1 MNADRPVRDAAP
13 GRGGPTAATSGSVPV
28 GREIAVPIAGCEVAL
43 DDARLI
49 TIGLGS
55 CVAIALHAPTH
66 RAGGL
71 AHIMLPHPALST
83 DHTRPGKFAGTAVP
97 HMLEQLRALGV
108 TGHIE
113 ARLVGGAS
121 MFEQLLPVG
130 SVPLGARNVVAARA
144 ACAAAGIPVVA
155 EDTGGGHG
163 RSVYFEVTDG
173 RLLVRSVAHGD
184 RTL

>member
-1 MNADRPVRDAAP
+1 MADEGAKSLRERPLRAREDTRA
-13 GRGGPTAATSGSVPV
+13 
-28 GREIAVPIAGCEVAL
+28 REIQVAIADCAVAC
-43 DDARLI
+43 DDARLV

-55 CVAIALHAPTH
+55 CVAIALHAPAD

-71 AHIMLPHPALST
+71 AHIMLPNAVLST
-83 DHTRPGKFAGTAVP
+83 DHSRPGKFAGSAVP
-97 HMLEQLRALGV
+97 HMLEQLRGLGV
-108 TGHIE
+108 MGNVE

-121 MFEQLLPVG
+121 MFEQLLPMG

-163 RSVYFEVTDG
+163 RSVYFDVEDG
-173 RLLVRSVAHGD
+173 RMLVRSVAHGD

>member
-1 MNADRPVRDAAP
+1 MADQSAPPPRASRAEGSDASPARDIQVA
-13 GRGGPTAATSGSVPV
+13 
-28 GREIAVPIAGCEVAL
+28 IADCAVAC
-43 DDARLI
+43 DDARLV

-55 CVAIALHAPTH
+55 CVAIALHAPAA

-71 AHIMLPHPALST
+71 AHIMLPNAVLST
-83 DHTRPGKFAGTAVP
+83 DHTRPGKFAGSAVP
-97 HMLEQLRALGV
+97 HMLEQLRGMGV
-108 TGHIE
+108 TGGLE

-121 MFEQLLPVG
+121 MFEQLLPLG
-130 SVPLGARNVVAARA
+130 SVSLGSRNVVAARA

-163 RSVYFEVTDG
+163 RSVYFDVRDG
-173 RLLVRSVAHGD
+173 RMLVRSVAHGD

>member
-1 MNADRPVRDAAP
+1 MTLRASIADDGMRRPHVTADEARP
-13 GRGGPTAATSGSVPV
+13 RAATRDVH
-28 GREIAVPIAGCEVAL
+28 VPIADCAVAC
-43 DDARLI
+43 DDARLV

-55 CVAIALHAPTH
+55 CVAIALHAPAD

-71 AHIMLPHPALST
+71 AHIMLPHAALST
-83 DHTRPGKFAGTAVP
+83 DHTRPGKFAGSAVP
-97 HMLEQLRALGV
+97 HMLEQLRGLGV
-108 TGHIE
+108 TGTVE

-121 MFEQLLPVG
+121 MFEQLLPMG

-163 RSVYFEVTDG
+163 RSVYFDVQDG
-173 RLLVRSVAHGD
+173 RMLVRSVAHGD